1 MNEIR
6 IPTAAAMREL
16 GARIALCALPG
27 DVIILDGDLGAGKTT
42 WMQGFAAALGV
53 SELITSPTFVIS
65 REHQG
70 ARFPVTHIDTYRLSS
85 GAELE
90 DLDIDWASGVVV
102 LEWAEGLVR
111 EPTLT
116 LRIEADDDDVR
127 AVRAETNEPRYIACL
142 SAAGEAC

>member
-6 IPTAAAMREL
+6 IPTPEAMREL
-16 GARIALCALPG
+16 GARLAACARPG

-53 SELITSPTFVIS
+53 TERVTSPTFVIA
-65 REHQG
+65 REHKG
-70 ARFPVTHIDTYRLSS
+70 SGFPVTHIDTYRLSS
-85 GAELE
+85 AAELE

-111 EPTLT
+111 EPTMT
-116 LRIEADDDDVR
+116 LRIEADADEVR
-127 AVRAETNEPRYIACL
+127 RVLIESMEPRYERCL
-142 SAAGEAC
+142 SGNGE

>member
-53 SELITSPTFVIS
+53 TEHVTSPTFVIA

-70 ARFPVTHIDTYRLSS
+70 ADFPVTHIDTYRLSS
-85 GAELE
+85 AAELE
-90 DLDIDWASGVVV
+90 DLDIDWAGGVVV

-111 EPTLT
+111 EPTVT
-116 LRIEADDDDVR
+116 LRIEADTDEVR
-127 AVRAETNEPRYIACL
+127 TVRIETNEPRYITCL
-142 SAAGEAC
+142 TLGGE

>member
-1 MNEIR
+1 
-6 IPTAAAMREL
+6 MREL
-16 GARIALCALPG
+16 GAHIASCALPG

-70 ARFPVTHIDTYRLSS
+70 ARFLVTHIDTYRLSS
-85 GAELE
+85 AAELE

-127 AVRAETNEPRYIACL
+127 TVRAETNEQRYIACL
-142 SAAGEAC
+142 SVAGGSC